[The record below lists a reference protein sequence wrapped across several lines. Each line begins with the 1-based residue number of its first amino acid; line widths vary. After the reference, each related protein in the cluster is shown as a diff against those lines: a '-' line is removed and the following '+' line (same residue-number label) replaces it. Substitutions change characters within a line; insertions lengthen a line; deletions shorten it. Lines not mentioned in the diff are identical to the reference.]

1 MQLKQSLI
9 EEIAVLLIPLEL
21 KQIVQLTT
29 KGCSCTGKLEKLF
42 LKKNKKENLVQ
53 IMGVI

>member
-29 KGCSCTGKLEKLF
+29 KGC
-42 LKKNKKENLVQ
+42 
-53 IMGVI
+53 

>member
-9 EEIAVLLIPLEL
+9 EEIAVLLIPHEL
-21 KQIVQLTT
+21 KQFVQLTT